1 MTTENNELELRIQ
14 DTSEAAVNAEGRP
27 EDAFNDPTGQ
37 FPRGNYH
44 DQPSVNK
51 AVRGDTINELDL
63 RNGIPGVDT
72 DLQQKVATQYPMAA
86 TTESVSGHIIEIND
100 TPGGERIL
108 IKHNTGAGIDI
119 KSDGSIVINTKG
131 NKVDIVDNDHRLVV
145 EGDGNVSYFGNLN
158 MNVSG
163 DYNLT
168 VGGNYNLKVKGNWIA
183 TISGSYKKKILG
195 IMSEVVLKSKSVT
208 ILGQT
213 INTHLSNVGNF
224 IKGTY
229 QQMVKKRADYNHG
242 AEALF
247 NAETEINMTSPK
259 VNIAATDLSVIGAQ
273 GTIGGQNMIHY
284 GKNMYLE
291 NTIHS
296 PTASFTS
303 AYATTFH
310 GSLNGTANFAVNS
323 SVAGGIAVVQIPSA
337 NINSD
342 AVDNTE
348 TQKPTSSE
356 ITDLLTNN
364 EIGPKKV
371 SIDENNEIK
380 NFHDKTV
387 TSGGITTGETNT
399 RETRSKLKDKKNLQ
413 NTNFVADRVASGN
426 LSASFANAVPGQ
438 IERVSG
444 KATTPRI
451 GHDIIGQTGRSLSEN
466 KYKPSEAAAKPRTY
480 VYSVTAKFN
489 PNNLTEITHN
499 TLLGR
504 GIPISKFTGAVGN
517 KTTLNHITDKNT
529 RLQIARNLLVQAN
542 IIELFRF
549 LGSMKG
555 FNLVVAEG
563 IYQPGPGETPT
574 PESFNDLA
582 QTGRAVAYEVYAQG
596 GGIALDKLYD
606 FAEFLKDSYSYNKLG
621 LAYDKFNPDG
631 KLHAQLIVE
640 IPNIPASY
648 RATYDMQLETTFNS
662 EIQSSSDLVEILS

>member
-259 VNIAATDLSVIGAQ
+259 VNVAATDLSVIGAQ

-413 NTNFVADRVASGN
+413 NTNFVADRVASVN

-582 QTGRAVAYEVYAQG
+582 QTGRAVAYEIYAQG

>member
-63 RNGIPGVDT
+63 RNDIPGVDT

-259 VNIAATDLSVIGAQ
+259 VNVAATDLSVIGAQ

-451 GHDIIGQTGRSLSEN
+451 GHDIMGQTGRSLSEN

-517 KTTLNHITDKNT
+517 KTTLNHITDKDK

-582 QTGRAVAYEVYAQG
+582 QTGRAVAYEIYAQG

>member
-14 DTSEAAVNAEGRP
+14 DKGEAAVNAEGRP
-27 EDAFNDPTGQ
+27 DDAFGDPTGQ
-37 FPRGNYH
+37 FPRGEYH

-51 AVRGDTINELDL
+51 IVRGDEINELDL

-72 DLQQKVATQYPMAA
+72 DLQQKVATQYPMASVN
-86 TTESVSGHIIEIND
+86 ESVSGHIIEIND

-119 KSDGSIVINTKG
+119 KSDGTIIINSKS
-131 NKVDIVDNDHRLVV
+131 NKIDIVDNDHRLVV
-145 EGDGNVSYFGNLN
+145 EGDGNVSYYGNLN

-183 TISGSYKKKILG
+183 TVVGSYKKKIQG
-195 IMSEVVLKSKSVT
+195 IMSEVVIKSKSVT
-208 ILGQT
+208 VIGQT
-213 INTHLSNVGNF
+213 INTHLANVGNF

-229 QQMVKKRADYNHG
+229 QQMVKGRADYNHG
-242 AEALF
+242 AEVLF
-247 NAETEINMTSPK
+247 NAETEIDMASPK

-273 GTIGGQNMIHY
+273 GTVGGQNMIHY

-303 AYATTFH
+303 AYGTTFH
-310 GSLNGTANFAVNS
+310 GSLNGTANFAVQTS
-323 SVAGGIAVVQIPSA
+323 IAGGIGVVQIPSA
-337 NINSD
+337 QINSD
-342 AVDNTE
+342 AVDNTK

-364 EIGPKKV
+364 EMGVKKV

-380 NFHDKTV
+380 NFHDKAE
-387 TSGGITTGETNT
+387 TSGGITSGETNT
-399 RETRSKLKDKKNLQ
+399 RETRAKLKDKKNLE
-413 NTNFVADRVASGN
+413 NTNFVADRVAAGQ
-426 LSASFANAVPGQ
+426 LSSSFASAVPGQ
-438 IERVSG
+438 IERVKG
-444 KATTPRI
+444 KTTTPRI
-451 GHDIIGQTGRSLSEN
+451 GHDIIGAKGKAVNEN
-466 KYKPSEAAAKPRTY
+466 KYKPSEAAAKPKTY
-480 VYSVTAKFN
+480 VYSVEAKYN

-499 TLLGR
+499 TLLGK

-517 KTTLNHITDKNT
+517 KTTLNHITDKDK

-555 FNLVVAEG
+555 YNLVVAEG
-563 IYQPGPGETPT
+563 IYQPGPSETPT
-574 PESFNDLA
+574 ANSFNDLA

-606 FAEFLKDSYSYNKLG
+606 FAEFLKDTYSYDKLG
-621 LAYDKFNPDG
+621 LSYDKFNPDG
-631 KLHAQLIVE
+631 KLHGQLIVE
-640 IPNIPASY
+640 IPTIPTSY
-648 RATYDMQLETTFNS
+648 RATYKMTLETTFNT
-662 EIQSSSDLVEILS
+662 EIQSSSDLIEILS

>member
-259 VNIAATDLSVIGAQ
+259 VNVAATDLSVIGAQ

-451 GHDIIGQTGRSLSEN
+451 GHDIMGQTGRSLSEN

-517 KTTLNHITDKNT
+517 KTTLNHITDKDK

-582 QTGRAVAYEVYAQG
+582 QTGRAVAYEIYAQG
-596 GGIALDKLYD
+596 GGIALDNYMTL
-606 FAEFLKDSYSYNKLG
+606 
-621 LAYDKFNPDG
+621 
-631 KLHAQLIVE
+631 
-640 IPNIPASY
+640 
-648 RATYDMQLETTFNS
+648 
-662 EIQSSSDLVEILS
+662 QSS

>member
-14 DTSEAAVNAEGRP
+14 DKGEAAVNAEGRP
-27 EDAFNDPTGQ
+27 NDGFNDPTGQ
-37 FPRGNYH
+37 FPRGEYQ
-44 DQPSVNK
+44 DRPSVNK
-51 AVRGDTINELDL
+51 AVTGDQINELDL

-72 DLQQKVATQYPMAA
+72 TLQQKVATQYPMAS
-86 TTESVSGHIIEIND
+86 TNESVSGHIIEIND

-119 KSDGSIVINTKG
+119 KSDGTIIINSKS
-131 NKVDIVDNDHRLVV
+131 NKIDIIDNDHRLVV
-145 EGDGNVSYFGNLN
+145 EGDGNVSYYGNLN

-183 TISGSYKKKILG
+183 DIIGSYRKKIHGILG
-195 IMSEVVLKSKSVT
+195 EVVLKSKSVT
-208 ILGQT
+208 IMGQA

-229 QQMVKKRADYNHG
+229 QQAVKGRADYNHG
-242 AEALF
+242 AETLF
-247 NAETEINMTSPK
+247 NSESEINMTSPK
-259 VNIAATDLSVIGAQ
+259 VNVAATDLSVIGAQ
-273 GTIGGQNMIHY
+273 GTMGGQNMIHY

-310 GSLNGTANFAVNS
+310 GSLKGTATFAVNS
-323 SVAGGIAVVQIPSA
+323 SIAGGVAVVQIPSA
-337 NINSD
+337 QINTD
-342 AVDNTE
+342 AVDNTQ

-380 NFHDKTV
+380 NFHDKSKS
-387 TSGGITTGETNT
+387 SGGITSGETNT

-413 NTNFVADRVASGN
+413 NTNFVADRVAAGV
-426 LSASFANAVPGQ
+426 LSSSFASAVPGQ
-438 IERVSG
+438 IERVNG

-451 GHDIIGQTGRSLSEN
+451 GHDAIGQTGRALNEN
-466 KYKPSEAAAKPRTY
+466 KYQPSEAAAKAKTFTY
-480 VYSVTAKFN
+480 AVEARFN

-499 TLLGR
+499 TLLGK

-517 KTTLNHITDKNT
+517 KTTLNHITNNDK
-529 RLQIARNLLVQAN
+529 RFQVARNLLVQAH
-542 IIELFRF
+542 IIEIFRELSLF
-549 LGSMKG
+549 KG
-555 FNLVVAEG
+555 YNLVIAEG
-563 IYQPGPGETPT
+563 IYQPGPTETPT

-582 QTGRAVAYEVYAQG
+582 QDGRAVAYEIYSQDGA
-596 GGIALDKLYD
+596 IALDKLYD
-606 FAEFLKDSYSYNKLG
+606 FAEFLKDTYSYNTLG
-621 LAYDKFNPDG
+621 LSYDKFNTDG
-631 KLHAQLIVE
+631 TLHGQLIVE
-640 IPNIPASY
+640 IPMIPTTYS
-648 RATYDMQLETTFNS
+648 ATYDMKLETTFNS
-662 EIQSSSDLVEILS
+662 EVQSSSDLVEILS

>member
-259 VNIAATDLSVIGAQ
+259 VNVAATDLSVIGAQ

-451 GHDIIGQTGRSLSEN
+451 GHDIMGQTGRSLSEN

-517 KTTLNHITDKNT
+517 KTTLNHITDKDT

-582 QTGRAVAYEVYAQG
+582 QTGRAVAYEIYAQG

>member
-259 VNIAATDLSVIGAQ
+259 VNVAATDLSVIGAQ

-451 GHDIIGQTGRSLSEN
+451 GHDIMGQTGRSLSEN

-517 KTTLNHITDKNT
+517 KTTLNHITDKDK

-582 QTGRAVAYEVYAQG
+582 QTGRAVAYEIYAQG

>member
-259 VNIAATDLSVIGAQ
+259 VNVAATDLSVIGAQ

-438 IERVSG
+438 IERVNG

-451 GHDIIGQTGRSLSEN
+451 GHDIMGQTGRSLSEN

-517 KTTLNHITDKNT
+517 KTTLNHITDKDK

-582 QTGRAVAYEVYAQG
+582 QTGRAVAYEIYAQG

>member
-259 VNIAATDLSVIGAQ
+259 VNVAATDLSVIGAQ

-451 GHDIIGQTGRSLSEN
+451 GHDIMGQTGRSLSEN

-517 KTTLNHITDKNT
+517 KTTLNHITDKDK

>member
-229 QQMVKKRADYNHG
+229 QQMVKKRADYNH
-242 AEALF
+242 
-247 NAETEINMTSPK
+247 
-259 VNIAATDLSVIGAQ
+259 
-273 GTIGGQNMIHY
+273 
-284 GKNMYLE
+284 
-291 NTIHS
+291 
-296 PTASFTS
+296 
-303 AYATTFH
+303 
-310 GSLNGTANFAVNS
+310 
-323 SVAGGIAVVQIPSA
+323 
-337 NINSD
+337 
-342 AVDNTE
+342 
-348 TQKPTSSE
+348 
-356 ITDLLTNN
+356 
-364 EIGPKKV
+364 
-371 SIDENNEIK
+371 
-380 NFHDKTV
+380 
-387 TSGGITTGETNT
+387 
-399 RETRSKLKDKKNLQ
+399 
-413 NTNFVADRVASGN
+413 
-426 LSASFANAVPGQ
+426 
-438 IERVSG
+438 
-444 KATTPRI
+444 
-451 GHDIIGQTGRSLSEN
+451 
-466 KYKPSEAAAKPRTY
+466 
-480 VYSVTAKFN
+480 
-489 PNNLTEITHN
+489 
-499 TLLGR
+499 
-504 GIPISKFTGAVGN
+504 
-517 KTTLNHITDKNT
+517 
-529 RLQIARNLLVQAN
+529 
-542 IIELFRF
+542 
-549 LGSMKG
+549 
-555 FNLVVAEG
+555 
-563 IYQPGPGETPT
+563 
-574 PESFNDLA
+574 
-582 QTGRAVAYEVYAQG
+582 
-596 GGIALDKLYD
+596 
-606 FAEFLKDSYSYNKLG
+606 
-621 LAYDKFNPDG
+621 
-631 KLHAQLIVE
+631 
-640 IPNIPASY
+640 
-648 RATYDMQLETTFNS
+648 
-662 EIQSSSDLVEILS
+662 

>member
-517 KTTLNHITDKNT
+517 KTTLNHITDKDT

>member
-37 FPRGNYH
+37 FPRGSYH

-259 VNIAATDLSVIGAQ
+259 VNVAATDLSVIGAQ

-399 RETRSKLKDKKNLQ
+399 RETRAKLKDKKNLQ

-426 LSASFANAVPGQ
+426 LSASFANAIPGQ

-451 GHDIIGQTGRSLSEN
+451 GHDIMGQTGRSLSEN

-517 KTTLNHITDKNT
+517 KTTLNHITDKDK

-596 GGIALDKLYD
+596 GGIALDKVYD

>member
-451 GHDIIGQTGRSLSEN
+451 GHDIMGQTGRSLSEN

-517 KTTLNHITDKNT
+517 KTTLNHITDKDK

-582 QTGRAVAYEVYAQG
+582 QTGRAVAYEIYAQG

>member
-14 DTSEAAVNAEGRP
+14 DKGEGAVNAEGRP

-37 FPRGNYH
+37 FPRGEYH

-51 AVRGDTINELDL
+51 VIRGDDVNELDL

-72 DLQQKVATQYPMAA
+72 DLTQKVATQYPMASVN
-86 TTESVSGHIIEIND
+86 ESVSGHIIEIND

-119 KSDGSIVINTKG
+119 KSDGSIIINAKQ
-131 NKVDIVDNDHRLVV
+131 NRIDIVEEDHRLVV
-145 EGDGNVSYFGNLN
+145 EGDGNVSYYGNLN

-183 TISGSYKKKILG
+183 DVIGSYKKKIHG
-195 IMSEVVLKSKSVT
+195 IMGEVVLKSKSVT
-208 ILGQT
+208 VMGQT

-247 NAETEINMTSPK
+247 NSESEINMTSPK

-273 GTIGGQNMIHY
+273 GTIGGQNIIYY
-284 GKNMYLE
+284 GKNMHLE

-296 PTASFTS
+296 PTASFIS
-303 AYATTFH
+303 AYGTTFH
-310 GSLNGTANFAVNS
+310 GSLNGTANFAVQS
-323 SVAGGIAVVQIPSA
+323 SIAGGIGVVQIPSVQ
-337 NINSD
+337 INND
-342 AVDNTE
+342 AVDNTQ

-399 RETRSKLKDKKNLQ
+399 RETRSKLKDKKNIQ
-413 NTNFVADRVASGN
+413 NTNFVADRVADGV
-426 LSASFANAVPGQ
+426 LSSSFASGVPGQ
-438 IERVSG
+438 IEKVKG

-451 GHDIIGQTGRSLSEN
+451 GHDIIGQTGRSTINN
-466 KYKPSEAAAKPRTY
+466 KYKPSDAASKARTLTF
-480 VYSVTAKFN
+480 SVDARFN
-489 PNNLTEITHN
+489 PNNLSQIEHT
-499 TLLGR
+499 TLLGK
-504 GIPISKFTGAVGN
+504 GIPISKFTGGVGE
-517 KTTLNHITDKNT
+517 KTTLNHIVDVSK
-529 RLQIARNLLVQAN
+529 RKQAARNLLVQAHV
-542 IIELFRF
+542 IEIFRQLSLF
-549 LGSMKG
+549 KG

-582 QTGRAVAYEVYAQG
+582 QDGRAVAYEVYSQNG
-596 GGIALDKLYD
+596 QIALDKLFD
-606 FAEFLKDSYSYNKLG
+606 FAEFLKDAFSYNKLT
-621 LAYDKFNPDG
+621 LAFDKFNPD
-631 KLHAQLIVE
+631 KTLHGQLLVE
-640 IPNIPASY
+640 IPTIPESY
-648 RATYDMQLETTFNS
+648 RTQYDMKLETTFNS
-662 EIQSSSDLVEILS
+662 EVQSSSDLVEILS